1 MPIRRIVLT
10 ALALSAG
17 VSFAGPAQI
26 ESPAARF
33 HERAAQLERPR
44 SLRDAAALHTAE
56 HAREVDRRLGGALL
70 PETRAVQ
77 EAQRTVAVLRAY
89 AATGEEKYF
98 AESLRRARHL
108 AAWNPRG
115 ASAHARAPGD
125 SRTIAWTLA
134 LAYDRL
140 APRLD
145 AAQKNV
151 ILSPLRVRAA
161 DLYQDDSLDAEA
173 LAALAGIATLLAG
186 DLPEAKAW
194 AQLAAPLAAKFHN
207 PQWSLQ

>member
-1 MPIRRIVLT
+1 MHIKRIVLI
-10 ALALSAG
+10 ALALTAG
-17 VSFAGPAQI
+17 VSAAGPAQI
-26 ESPAARF
+26 ETPAARF

-44 SLRDAAALHTAE
+44 SLRDAAVLHTAE

-70 PETRAVQ
+70 PETRAEE
-77 EAQRTVAVLRAY
+77 EARRTIAVLRAY

-115 ASAHARAPGD
+115 ATAHARAPED

-140 APRLD
+140 SPQLD
-145 AAQKNV
+145 AAQKNL

-161 DLYQDDSLDAEA
+161 DLYQNAMLDADS
-173 LAALAGIATLLAG
+173 LAALAAIATLLAG
-186 DLPEAKAW
+186 DVPEAKAW
-194 AQLAAPLAAKFHN
+194 ASYAAPLAAKFHD
-207 PQWSLQ
+207 